1 VTKRTLA
8 LNCSFNALGLK
19 QNHGKRL
26 VIDALQLALALL
38 MLGVVIWLGD
48 AIAGG
53 IEGALGEKK
62 MRDRDA

>member
-1 VTKRTLA
+1 MI
-8 LNCSFNALGLK
+8 S
-19 QNHGKRL
+19 
-26 VIDALQLALALL
+26 ALQLALAIVLL
-38 MLGVVIWLGD
+38 GIVVWVGD

>member
-1 VTKRTLA
+1 MI
-8 LNCSFNALGLK
+8 S
-19 QNHGKRL
+19 
-26 VIDALQLALALL
+26 ALQLGLAIIL
-38 MLGVVIWLGD
+38 LGVVVWIGD